1 MHDDPNERD
10 YTWPTADATRAP
22 FWVFSDPKIYE
33 GEHEKIFRGKVWNFL
48 CLEVDI
54 PNAGDY
60 RTATVGKILS
70 SSPGAR
76 MAVSTPWSTDVL
88 IRARWS
94 A

>member
-10 YTWPTADATRAP
+10 YTWPTADSTRAP

-33 GEHEKIFRGKVWNFL
+33 QEQEKIFRGKVWNFL

-60 RTATVGKILS
+60 RTATVGEIPVIVTRGEDGS
-70 SSPGAR
+70 INAMVNPVCS
-76 MAVSTPWSTDVL
+76 
-88 IRARWS
+88 
-94 A
+94 